1 MKNKTIEYL
10 LKIYCYSKK
19 SILKLWLF
27 DALGIIYECV
37 EPLLLGLTIDGLI
50 KKQYVYFICFVLV
63 FAFNILISYFNDIDD
78 DIVYNA
84 IRQKFMTDHYNVTIQ
99 QEIDIGT
106 IDAKNELIEQPI
118 EFVRCFVVNII
129 NIIGMLLISFTYIC
143 VAFSVWIGLFS
154 LISCLIF
161 TFVGIIFYKKQLPV
175 KEQIY
180 ILEEKR
186 RDSVG
191 SRNNKTFGI
200 FLRKRHELIIKCS
213 KINANGNI
221 FVNIVRLLIMV
232 STLLI
237 LSNKASVT
245 VGQLYAGLEYII
257 MLISGFS
264 LIPDFYFD
272 YKDTRL
278 CIERIV
284 IDNA

>member
-1 MKNKTIEYL
+1 MKNKTIKYL
-10 LKIYCYSKK
+10 LKIYYYSKK

-27 DALGIIYECV
+27 DAFGIIYECV

-50 KKQYVYFICFVLV
+50 RKQYVYFIYFVLA
-63 FAFNILISYFNDIDD
+63 FAFNILISYFNDVED
-78 DIVYNA
+78 DIVYNT
-84 IRQKFMTDHYNVTIQ
+84 IRQKFMTDYYKVAIN
-99 QEIDIGT
+99 QEIDTGT
-106 IDAKNELIEQPI
+106 IDANNELIEQPI
-118 EFVRCFVVNII
+118 EFVRCFAVNII

-143 VAFSVWIGLFS
+143 VAFSVLIGLVA
-154 LISCLIF
+154 LILCLIF
-161 TFVGIIFYKKQLPV
+161 AFIGIFFYKKQLPV

-191 SRNNKTFGI
+191 RRNNKTFGM

-213 KINANGNI
+213 KIDANGNI

-232 STLLI
+232 STLLT
-237 LSNKASVT
+237 LSNKAGAT